1 MFSRISET
9 LLKQG
14 PTNPMKTIS
23 LIVTLFLATVA
34 GYAQP
39 APSTKTDFRDAMDK
53 LWDDHVSWTRL
64 YIVSAAANLPDKDAT
79 AQRLLQNQAD
89 IGNAV
94 KPVYGDAA
102 GEKLTGLLKDHI
114 TIATEIIDAA
124 KAGDTA
130 KKDEAV
136 NRWKT
141 NADDIATFLS
151 KANPKNWP
159 ADEMKKMMQEHLD
172 LTTNEVVA
180 RLQGDWQADIAAY
193 EKVHEQILKMADM
206 LSAGITKQF
215 PNKFK

>member
-1 MFSRISET
+1 
-9 LLKQG
+9 
-14 PTNPMKTIS
+14 MKTIS
-23 LIVTLFLATVA
+23 LIVTLFLTTVA

-39 APSTKTDFRDAMDK
+39 APSTKSGFRGAMDK
-53 LWDDHVSWTRL
+53 LWEDHVTWTRL
-64 YIVSAAANLPDKDAT
+64 YIVSAAADLPDKDAT

-89 IGNAV
+89 IGNAI
-94 KPVYGDAA
+94 KPVYGEVA

-130 KKDEAV
+130 KKDEAA

-151 KANPKNWP
+151 NANPKNWP
-159 ADEMKKMMQEHLD
+159 VDEMKKMMQQHLD

-180 RLQGDWQADIAAY
+180 RLHGDWAADIAAY

-206 LSAGITKQF
+206 LSGGITKQF